1 MTNIL
6 QPSASKCT
14 QQWSATYT
22 WCSTL
27 IWVDKGFFTSTHGI
41 NPQVRIWNISTFPQ
55 NPFFLITSIRPPI
68 SAGGVH
74 HSDLHFLELY
84 INGIIH
90 SKTACVWL
98 LFHINFVRII
108 LGVPAVV
115 HSMVVWYYI
124 VWPRQ
129 DLLLT
134 FTLPSGRS
142 KILAAPQP
150 GKLISSKPFLTTPAW
165 ACFRWHYILLW
176 LIIKSQL

>member
-1 MTNIL
+1 MPSGLQQSVPCCSTRKGKSKDVPISTIRMTNIL

-98 LFHINFVRII
+98 LFHINSVRII

-115 HSMVVWYYI
+115 HSYGCVV
-124 VWPRQ
+124 
-129 DLLLT
+129 LHCLT
-134 FTLPSGRS
+134 QTR
-142 KILAAPQP
+142 
-150 GKLISSKPFLTTPAW
+150 LTTHIYTS
-165 ACFRWHYILLW
+165 FR
-176 LIIKSQL
+176 KE